1 MKKLI
6 FILTLL
12 ITFTCQAQTLVKS
25 EIVDT
30 MKVSQ
35 WFVELTKLPIIFI
48 KYKDEKVDF
57 FVNGYKRGH
66 KYCYYWNFVGYQM
79 EGDKENYVIVR
90 KETYKV
96 LKKRIV
102 RP

>member
-1 MKKLI
+1 MKKFI
-6 FILTLL
+6 FIITLL
-12 ITFTCQAQTLVKS
+12 ISFSLQGQTLVKS

-30 MKVSQ
+30 MTVSK
-35 WFVELTKLPIIFI
+35 WFVELTRLPIIFI

-57 FVNGYKRGH
+57 FVNGYKRGS

-79 EGDKENYVIVR
+79 EGDKENFVIVK

-96 LKKRIV
+96 LRKRIV

>member
-1 MKKLI
+1 MKNII
-6 FILTLL
+6 FIITLL
-12 ITFTCQAQTLVKS
+12 SLLSLQGQTLVKS

-30 MKVSQ
+30 IRVDK
-35 WFVELTKLPIIFI
+35 WFIRLTELPIVFI

-57 FVNGYKRGH
+57 FVNGYKRGMF
-66 KYCYYWNFVGYQM
+66 YCYYWNFIGYQLPD
-79 EGDKENYVIVR
+79 DKENYVVVK

-96 LKKRIV
+96 RRKRIV